1 MMRRRRQSGSQAQAP
16 RPPRHDRHGRAGR
29 SLVTKP
35 PLPPLDNRID
45 RFDMIAG
52 STAEFLR
59 SVTPELRDVRYEFAA
74 LPLDEGVDGIQRWK
88 VIPEEQ
94 RIVLFRIPIQRLSHL
109 HRNDD
114 LHRRFAVEEAVLRA
128 SAEYLGVSPWDLGPG
143 RFHGF

>member
-1 MMRRRRQSGSQAQAP
+1 
-16 RPPRHDRHGRAGR
+16 
-29 SLVTKP
+29 
-35 PLPPLDNRID
+35 
-45 RFDMIAG
+45 MIAG

-59 SVTPELRDVRYEFAA
+59 SVTPELQEVRYEFAA

-88 VIPEEQ
+88 VIPEEH

-114 LHRRFAVEEAVLRA
+114 MHRRFAVEEAVLRA